1 VISEPAAAKTL
12 LIGIGIDRCCRFMEQ
27 GSVPSIPLNSLL
39 RRRRQQRKSQIR
51 TVAGF
56 AEVIEVDETSG
67 AAACNHPNCLV
78 LPLRLELIRHAA

>member
-1 VISEPAAAKTL
+1 VL
-12 LIGIGIDRCCRFMEQ
+12 
-27 GSVPSIPLNSLL
+27 SIPLNQPP

-56 AEVIEVDETSG
+56 AEMLKEMKTSG

-78 LPLRLELIRHAA
+78 LPFRLELIRFVGGAPDQGSLPKPVNKSAFIKT